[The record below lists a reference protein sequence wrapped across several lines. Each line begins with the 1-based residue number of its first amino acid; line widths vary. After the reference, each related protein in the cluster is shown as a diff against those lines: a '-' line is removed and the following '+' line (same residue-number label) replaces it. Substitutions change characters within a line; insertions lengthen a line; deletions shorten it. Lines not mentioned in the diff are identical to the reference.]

1 MFLVLKR
8 NEASSHEK
16 TWRNV
21 KCTLLN
27 GKAQLEKVTYYK
39 IILSNMTYQ
48 KRQTYGDNKK
58 DQRLPGLEEW
68 GGDELAEHRG
78 IVRQ

>member
-1 MFLVLKR
+1 
-8 NEASSHEK
+8 
-16 TWRNV
+16 
-21 KCTLLN
+21 
-27 GKAQLEKVTYYK
+27 
-39 IILSNMTYQ
+39 MTYQ

>member
-1 MFLVLKR
+1 
-8 NEASSHEK
+8 
-16 TWRNV
+16 
-21 KCTLLN
+21 
-27 GKAQLEKVTYYK
+27 
-39 IILSNMTYQ
+39 MTYQ

-78 IVRQ
+78 IVRQCKILCDAIMMDPCNYGIFQNP